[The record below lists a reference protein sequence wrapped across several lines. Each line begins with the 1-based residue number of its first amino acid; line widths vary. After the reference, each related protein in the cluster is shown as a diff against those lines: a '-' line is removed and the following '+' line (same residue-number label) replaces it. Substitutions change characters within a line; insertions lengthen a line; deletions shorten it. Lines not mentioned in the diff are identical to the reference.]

1 MIKHI
6 ISDVGGVI
14 LEINFDNFL
23 NEVSKLSKYSKE
35 EINSKIINPP
45 FYSFYSLFCRG
56 FITKYE
62 FYYEITKTCE
72 AVMSYK
78 EFEEMW
84 FKIHVKVNEKFH
96 EFLKTLSNLPT
107 QAGNKYVFSIL
118 SDTDEIHWPLAE
130 KLCADAF
137 KIFDNYFLSHQMHLK
152 KPAFETFFYMFDKLN
167 ASSAECLFIDDCK
180 ENIRAAKLLGTNT
193 VLYNKENHEKCVEEI
208 KSILYP
214 HT

>member
-23 NEVSKLSKYSKE
+23 NEISKRSKYSKE
-35 EINSKIINPP
+35 EIDRKINNPP

-56 FITKYE
+56 VITKYE

-72 AVMSYK
+72 TLMLYK
-78 EFEEMW
+78 EFEKMW
-84 FKIHVKVNEKFH
+84 LEIHVKVNEKFH
-96 EFLKTLSNLPT
+96 EFLKTLANPL
-107 QAGNKYVFSIL
+107 AEAENKYVFSIL

-130 KLCADAF
+130 KICADAF

-152 KPAFETFFYMFDKLN
+152 KPAFETFFYVFDKLN
-167 ASSAECLFIDDCK
+167 ASSAECLFIDDRK

-193 VLYNKENHEKCVEEI
+193 VLYNKENHEECVRKI
-208 KSILYP
+208 KFILESP
-214 HT
+214 